1 MSAARI
7 ADPTALAFG
16 TFEFAI
22 TLSVSRSVRPVEALV
37 PWPQAAITTRQQQMR
52 VRRMQSP
59 LNRTIKDSL
68 RTPRGAA
75 GLAGALLLALAA
87 SLHAQERVPTALA
100 ERLAGMSAVTGYEQ
114 PMVDSLLRLLP
125 GARRDRAG
133 NAIIILGSGEP
144 RRLFACPLDEPGYV
158 VGGIRDDGWL
168 TLRRVGPAPS
178 PLFDQQLEGE
188 RVTVFGVIGTVPGVV
203 AVRSTHLAR
212 GRAGNEEPFSIDQAY
227 LDVGAS
233 SPVEVERLG
242 VSILSPVT
250 LAKRPQR
257 YGQEL
262 LAAPMASRRGACAA
276 LAAAALE
283 LPSAGSAHGQ
293 TVIAFTVES
302 RITRR
307 GILTLGN
314 ALGPF
319 AETII
324 VDGGDEELG
333 QIAEAA
339 DTTLGSER
347 FGHALRWTLPRRYG
361 GSPVETIALQDVANL
376 ERRLL
381 QRLEGAP

>member
-1 MSAARI
+1 
-7 ADPTALAFG
+7 
-16 TFEFAI
+16 
-22 TLSVSRSVRPVEALV
+22 
-37 PWPQAAITTRQQQMR
+37 
-52 VRRMQSP
+52 MQSP

>member
-1 MSAARI
+1 VSAARI
-7 ADPTALAFG
+7 ADPTAFAFG
-16 TFEFAI
+16 TFELAI

-37 PWPQAAITTRQQQMR
+37 PWPQAAMTTREQQTR

-59 LNRTIKDSL
+59 LNRMVKDSL
-68 RTPRGAA
+68 QAPMGIGGLVGVLSLAIA
-75 GLAGALLLALAA
+75 G
-87 SLHAQERVPTALA
+87 SLHSQERVPAALA

-114 PMVDSLLRLLP
+114 AMVDSLLRLLP

-133 NAIIILGSGEP
+133 NAVVVLGSGEP

-188 RVTVFGVIGTVPGVV
+188 RVTVFGVVGPVPGVV

-212 GRAGNEEPFSIDQAY
+212 GRSSTEEPFSIDQAY

-233 SPVEVERLG
+233 SPAEVERLG
-242 VSILSPVT
+242 VTVLSPVT
-250 LAKRPQR
+250 LAKRPHR
-257 YGQEL
+257 YGQGL
-262 LAAPMASRRGACAA
+262 LAAPVASRRGACAA
-276 LAAAALE
+276 LAAATLALS
-283 LPSAGSAHGQ
+283 PGGAAPGQ
-293 TVIAFTVES
+293 TVIAFSVES

-314 ALGPF
+314 TLGPF

-333 QIAEAA
+333 QVAEAA
-339 DTTLGSER
+339 DTTLGSDR

-361 GSPVETIALQDVANL
+361 GSPVETIALQDITNL
-376 ERRLL
+376 EHRLI
-381 QRLEGAP
+381 QRLGGTP